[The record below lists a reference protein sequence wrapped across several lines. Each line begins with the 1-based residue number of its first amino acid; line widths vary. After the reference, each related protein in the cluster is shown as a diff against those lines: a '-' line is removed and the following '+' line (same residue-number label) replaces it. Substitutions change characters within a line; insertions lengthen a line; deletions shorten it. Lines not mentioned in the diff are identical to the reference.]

1 MVNTRFW
8 NDSFISELNPLD
20 RYLFLYFLTNDKT
33 NICGVYEIP
42 LKTISSETG
51 LELSMIRTM
60 LKRLRGRIDYIKGW
74 IVVKNFLKYQNT
86 DSPTVKKGI
95 EIEMAKI
102 PQEIL
107 EKSLILD
114 TVSIGYPYGVGNL
127 NPNSNLN
134 LNPKN
139 SVAPSAPTPFVL
151 KDEIA
156 KMEESPR
163 RDMQIIGL
171 YLSRKKPDI
180 RTREQLS
187 ATIKRHLRAA
197 KTLEPFDDDQILK
210 GFRKASDAVG
220 GWTIETA
227 LKLLTK

>member
-33 NICGVYEIP
+33 NICGIYEIP

-51 LELSMIRTM
+51 LELSMLRTM

-86 DSPTVKKGI
+86 ESPAIKKGI
-95 EIEMAKI
+95 EVEMKKI
-102 PQEIL
+102 PADIL
-107 EKSLILD
+107 EKSIKFD
-114 TVSIGYPYGVGNL
+114 TVYRPSIDGVGN
-127 NPNSNLN
+127 PNLN
-134 LNPKN
+134 LNLNSNLKN
-139 SVAPSAPTPFVL
+139 SVAPSAPAPFDL
-151 KDEIA
+151 KEEIE
-156 KMEESPR
+156 KMENNQR

-180 RTREQLS
+180 RTKEQLGV
-187 ATIKRHLRAA
+187 TIRRHLRAA
-197 KTLEPFDDDQILK
+197 KTLEPFDDEQILK
-210 GFRKASDAVG
+210 GFRKASDVN

-227 LKLLTK
+227 VKLLTK